1 MSAEMKS
8 LDSRTIS
15 KITESVSSLFSESEY
30 GLTFVLWDGTEID
43 VGKNVRPIKVHFT
56 SLKIFKKIML
66 NPTAGNFAEAYCD
79 QLINIE
85 GDLFESIA
93 AADSFD
99 YLEIP
104 FFKKVVYGIKI
115 WMI

>member
-8 LDSRTIS
+8 LENSTIS
-15 KITESVSSLFSESEY
+15 KISGIVRSIFSNSEY
-30 GLTFVLWDGTEID
+30 GLTFVLWDGSRID
-43 VGKNVRPIKVHFT
+43 VGKKVQPVKIHFT

-66 NPTAGNFAEAYCD
+66 NPTAGNFAEAYCNE
-79 QLINIE
+79 LINIE
-85 GDLFESIA
+85 GDLFDSIA

-99 YLEIP
+99 YLDIP
-104 FFKKVVYGIKI
+104 FFKKIIYGIKI

>member
-8 LDSRTIS
+8 LENSTIS
-15 KITESVSSLFSESEY
+15 KISGIVRSIFSDSEY
-30 GLTFVLWDGTEID
+30 GLTFVLWDGSQID
-43 VGKNVRPIKVHFT
+43 VGKKVQPVKIHFT

-79 QLINIE
+79 ELINIE
-85 GDLFESIA
+85 GDLFDSIA

-99 YLEIP
+99 YLDIP
-104 FFKKVVYGIKI
+104 FFKKIIYGIKI